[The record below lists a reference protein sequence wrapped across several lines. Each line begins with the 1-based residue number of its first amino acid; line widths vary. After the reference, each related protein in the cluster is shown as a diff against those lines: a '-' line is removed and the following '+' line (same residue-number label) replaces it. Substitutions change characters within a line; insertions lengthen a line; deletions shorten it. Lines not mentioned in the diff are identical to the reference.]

1 MRDIVIIGGGM
12 VGVSCALNLQERGYT
27 PAIIEKNRI
36 GGETSYGNAGVIT
49 RSSII
54 PLNNPALIKK
64 LYKYVG
70 NQNAAIR
77 YNLSYAVRNSLSI
90 TKFLLNSLDKKAA
103 ANMHALDQLISH
115 SLGEHEKWM
124 SLSGASHHLRK
135 TGFLKLYRSQG
146 SFESSAFER
155 QLLTQFGVKH
165 RVVDS
170 AEIQR
175 LEPQLKDIFYNGVL
189 IEDAASVDNPGEVV
203 ENYGQLFE
211 ERGGDV
217 LNTSVLGLREV
228 NSGFLI
234 STSQGSI
241 EAKRVVISA
250 GPWSQELLNSVGFK
264 LPIFLERGYHY
275 HFENNLNNVI
285 SRPILDAD
293 GCYVMTPTSMGIR
306 VSSGSELN
314 DRDRLSNVSQIDRVV
329 KSAMMALDIDK
340 KVDATAWRG
349 SRPTLPDS
357 LPAIGPVP
365 GRENLWVACGHQH
378 IGFSTGPA
386 TGRLIADMVSGN
398 EPFVQAEPYLAS
410 RFQ

>member
-12 VGVSCALNLQERGYT
+12 VGVSCALNLQERGYA
-27 PAIIEKNRI
+27 PAIVEKNRI

-77 YNLSYAVRNSLSI
+77 YNLFYAVRNSLSI
-90 TKFLLNSLDKKAA
+90 TKFLLNSLDKKAW

-124 SLSGASHHLRK
+124 GIAGASHHLRK
-135 TGFLKLYRSQG
+135 TGFLKLYRSQA
-146 SFESSAFER
+146 SYEATAFER
-155 QLLTQFGVKH
+155 RLLTQFGVKH
-165 RVVDS
+165 KIVNA

-189 IEDAASVDNPGEVV
+189 IEDAASVDDPGQVV
-203 ENYGQLFE
+203 ESYCKFFE
-211 ERGGDV
+211 EKGGNV
-217 LNTSVLGLREV
+217 LNTSVVGLRAV
-228 NSGFLI
+228 DGGFLI
-234 STSQGSI
+234 STTQGDI
-241 EAKRVVISA
+241 KAKRVVVSA
-250 GPWSQELLNSVGFK
+250 GPWSQEILSSVGFK
-264 LPIFLERGYHY
+264 LPMFLERGYHY
-275 HFENNLNNVI
+275 HFERNGNNVI

-314 DRDRLSNVSQIDRVV
+314 DRDQESNASQIDRVV
-329 KSAMMALDIDK
+329 QSAMMALDIDK

-386 TGRLIADMVSGN
+386 TGRLIADMISGN
-398 EPFVQAEPYLAS
+398 EPFVPTTPYLAS

>member
-27 PAIIEKNRI
+27 PTIIEKNRV

-64 LYKYVG
+64 LYRYVG

-77 YNLSYAVRNSLSI
+77 YNLSYAMRNSLSI

-124 SLSGASHHLRK
+124 GLAGASHHLRK
-135 TGFLKLYRSQG
+135 NGFLKLFRSQA
-146 SFESSAFER
+146 SFESSVFER
-155 QLLTQFGVKH
+155 RLLTQFGVKH
-165 RVVDS
+165 RVVD
-170 AEIQR
+170 AAGIKR
-175 LEPQLKDIFYNGVL
+175 LEPHLKNIFYNGVL
-189 IEDAASVDNPGEVV
+189 IEDAASVDNPGQVV
-203 ENYGQLFE
+203 ERYGKLFE
-211 ERGGDV
+211 GRGGDV
-217 LNTSVLGLREV
+217 LNASVEEV
-228 NSGFLI
+228 NKVEGGFII
-234 STSQGSI
+234 STSQGDI
-241 EAKRVVISA
+241 EAERVVVSA
-250 GPWSQELLNSVGFK
+250 GPWSQELLKSVGFK
-264 LPIFLERGYHY
+264 LPMFLERGYHH
-275 HFENNLNNVI
+275 HFETNGHNAI

-314 DRDRLSNVSQIDRVV
+314 DRDLPSNESQIDRAI

-340 KVDATAWRG
+340 RVDTAAWRG

-365 GRENLWVACGHQH
+365 GKEKLWVACGHQH

-386 TGRLIADMVSGN
+386 TGRLIADMVSGH
-398 EPFVQAEPYLAS
+398 EPFVPAAPYLAS